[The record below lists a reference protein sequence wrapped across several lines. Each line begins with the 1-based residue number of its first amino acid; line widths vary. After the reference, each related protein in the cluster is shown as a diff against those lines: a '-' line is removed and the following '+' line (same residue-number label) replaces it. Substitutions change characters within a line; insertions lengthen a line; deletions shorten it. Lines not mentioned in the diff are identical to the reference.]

1 MLRKAVARFLEEMGS
16 QEIPYEAVLREV
28 ANQVTHWLLEEMPE
42 NTRLINLG
50 MEVERLLKAGKL
62 NKAVLKR
69 YSSH

>member
-1 MLRKAVARFLEEMGS
+1 MRKAVARFLEEMGS

-50 MEVERLLKAGKL
+50 MEVERQLKAGKL